1 MKYKTLYA
9 AHEARMWLKTLIGA
23 GLATA
28 VFVAANPE
36 IKDAVKEK
44 VRNIKEKAKNKFKKK
59 PIKIVVVDE
68 EGKPV

>member
-9 AHEARMWLKTLIGA
+9 AHEARMWLKTLIGGA
-23 GLATA
+23 LVVTSIVAT
-28 VFVAANPE
+28 NPE
-36 IKDAVKEK
+36 IKDAAKEK
-44 VRNIKEKAKNKFKKK
+44 VRNIKEKVKNKFKKK